1 MTQSPD
7 LRSTSC
13 TDRAESRLT
22 CDVDGATLAP
32 VMSKP
37 GAVAAGFVL
46 ASAAFGASASTPNT
60 VRTAPLSEPLL
71 RLPARPADAI
81 GGSEFARRTSGLSA
95 ADRDRAVVA
104 ELERGNIPSF
114 LGHLTPV
121 KLATHSPDGPTV
133 GATIWVTPD
142 YLAIGSDDDF
152 LYVPLTYYSAT
163 IIADRFGS
171 VLPTARMVDAI
182 YEQAAHHLTP
192 APLPAGPLMCS
203 NLYLEK
209 HQQRIDEQRS
219 GLPLGE
225 LISGHKKDLVLTN
238 RLRQVTGRVAI
249 YGWHRAPGA
258 PIQPLSTV
266 HGAQYVDYSHG
277 VRLVSTT
284 VVVDGRPRSIYDALQ
299 DSHVAPVL
307 SREGVTR
314 DPWGLMHPRV
324 SGPGPAPAAPVLV
337 ARPE

>member
-1 MTQSPD
+1 LSGLFCALATPQKETEHEACRALD
-7 LRSTSC
+7 LLSHGTH
-13 TDRAESRLT
+13 AGIVKPELLT
-22 CDVDGATLAP
+22 IGAA
-32 VMSKP
+32 S
-37 GAVAAGFVL
+37 VL
-46 ASAAFGASASTPNT
+46 ACAAFGALAYSPTIRA
-60 VRTAPLSEPLL
+60 APFSQPSL

-81 GGSEFARRTSGLSA
+81 GGSEFVRRTSGLSNEE
-95 ADRDRAVVA
+95 RDRAVVA

-114 LGHLTPV
+114 MAHLTPV
-121 KLATHSPDGPTV
+121 KLAAHVSNGHTV
-133 GATIWVTPD
+133 AATIWVTPD

-163 IIADRFGS
+163 VIADRFGS

-182 YEQAAHHLTP
+182 YEQSAHHLTP
-192 APLPAGPLMCS
+192 APLPAGPLMRS
-203 NLYLEK
+203 NLYLER
-209 HQQRIDEQRS
+209 HQQRIDQQRA

-225 LISGHKKDLVLTN
+225 LIAGHKKDLVLSN
-238 RLRQVTGRVAI
+238 LLRQTPGRVAI

-277 VRLVSTT
+277 VRLVSDT

-299 DSHVAPVL
+299 DSQVAPVL

-314 DPWGLMHPRV
+314 DPWALMHPHPHV
-324 SGPGPAPAAPVLV
+324 F
-337 ARPE
+337 

>member
-1 MTQSPD
+1 M
-7 LRSTSC
+7 
-13 TDRAESRLT
+13 
-22 CDVDGATLAP
+22 
-32 VMSKP
+32 
-37 GAVAAGFVL
+37 
-46 ASAAFGASASTPNT
+46 ASTPLT
-60 VRTAPLSEPLL
+60 VRAAFLLACAAVLSTPSTVRAAPLAQPFL
-71 RLPARPADAI
+71 RMPARPAGAI
-81 GGSEFARRTSGLSA
+81 GGSEFARRTRGLSSEE
-95 ADRDRAVVA
+95 RDRAVVA

-121 KLATHSPDGPTV
+121 KLTTSDGQAV
-133 GATIWVTPD
+133 AATIWVTPD
-142 YLAIGSDDDF
+142 YLAIGSDEDF
-152 LYVPLTYYSAT
+152 LYVPLTYPSAT

-182 YEQAAHHLTP
+182 YEQSAHHLTP
-192 APLPAGPLMCS
+192 APLPAGPLMRS
-203 NLYLEK
+203 NLYLSK

-225 LISGHKKDLVLTN
+225 LISGHKKDLVLSS
-238 RLRQVTGRVAI
+238 RLLHFPGRVAI
-249 YGWHRAPGA
+249 YGWHTAPGH

-284 VVVDGRPRSIYDALQ
+284 VVVDGRSRSIYDALQ
-299 DSHVAPVL
+299 DSRVAPVL

-314 DPWGLMHPRV
+314 DPWSLMHPGV
-324 SGPGPAPAAPVLV
+324 SRPDPARTDSLPL

>member
-1 MTQSPD
+1 MS
-7 LRSTSC
+7 RSVT
-13 TDRAESRLT
+13 
-22 CDVDGATLAP
+22 VG
-32 VMSKP
+32 
-37 GAVAAGFVL
+37 AGFVL
-46 ASAAFGASASTPNT
+46 ACAAFGAFVSTPNT
-60 VRTAPLSEPLL
+60 VRAARLSPPLL
-71 RLPARPADAI
+71 RLPARPAGAI
-81 GGSEFARRTSGLSA
+81 GGSEFARRTSALSS

-104 ELERGNIPSF
+104 ELERGNVPSF
-114 LGHLTPV
+114 LSHLTPV
-121 KLATHSPDGPTV
+121 TLTTSPSDGPAV
-133 GATIWVTPD
+133 PATIWVTPD

-182 YEQAAHHLTP
+182 YEQSAHHLTP
-192 APLPAGPLMCS
+192 APLPAGPLMRS
-203 NLYLEK
+203 NLYLSK

-225 LISGHKKDLVLTN
+225 LISGHKKDLVLSN
-238 RLRQVTGRVAI
+238 RLRQLPGRVAI
-249 YGWHRAPGA
+249 YGWHRAPGD
-258 PIQPLSTV
+258 PIQRLSTV

-277 VRLVSTT
+277 VRLVSAT

-324 SGPGPAPAAPVLV
+324 SEPGPGPADAFPVAP
-337 ARPE
+337 PE

>member
-1 MTQSPD
+1 
-7 LRSTSC
+7 
-13 TDRAESRLT
+13 
-22 CDVDGATLAP
+22 
-32 VMSKP
+32 MSKLVP
-37 GAVAAGFVL
+37 VSAAFVL
-46 ASAAFGASASTPNT
+46 ACAAFGAFASTPSALRST
-60 VRTAPLSEPLL
+60 RLSQPLL
-71 RLPARPADAI
+71 RLPARPAGAI
-81 GGSEFARRTSGLSA
+81 GGSEFARRTSGLSSA
-95 ADRDRAVVA
+95 ERDRAVVA

-114 LGHLTPV
+114 LGRLAPV
-121 KLATHSPDGPTV
+121 KLTTRALDGQALV
-133 GATIWVTPD
+133 ATIWVTPD

-163 IIADRFGS
+163 IVADRFGS
-171 VLPTARMVDAI
+171 VLPTATMVDAI
-182 YEQAAHHLTP
+182 YEQAAHHLKP
-192 APLPAGPLMCS
+192 VPLPAGPLMRS
-203 NLYLEK
+203 NLYLSK
-209 HQQRIDEQRS
+209 HQQRIDEERS

-238 RLRQVTGRVAI
+238 RLRQLPGRVAI
-249 YGWHRAPGA
+249 YGWHRAPHD

-299 DSHVAPVL
+299 DAQVAPVL

-314 DPWGLMHPRV
+314 DPWGLMHPHV
-324 SGPGPAPAAPVLV
+324 FGPGPAPAGPFSV